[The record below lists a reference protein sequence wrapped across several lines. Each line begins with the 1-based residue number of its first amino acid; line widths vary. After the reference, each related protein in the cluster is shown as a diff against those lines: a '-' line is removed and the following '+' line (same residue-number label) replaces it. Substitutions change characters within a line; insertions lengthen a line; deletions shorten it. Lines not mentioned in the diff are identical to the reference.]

1 MEKLIRFSSTDLS
14 KITNHRSGEVKFG
27 EKMVTIPKEQDVVAF
42 LKECEQKF
50 VLFGIPEDIGIR
62 ANYGRPGA
70 DSAWDSA
77 MKSIANIQHN
87 RFCKGSQIVVLGH
100 LDVADEMQSVQNLDF
115 NVTADRKKT
124 E

>member
-1 MEKLIRFSSTDLS
+1 LNAKIYSMEKLIRFTTTDLS

-27 EKMVTIPKEQDVVAF
+27 EKMVTIPKDQEVVSF
-42 LKECEQKF
+42 LTSCEQKF

-77 MKSIANIQHN
+77 IKTLQTFNTIA
-87 RFCKGSQIVVLGH
+87 FVKALK
-100 LDVADEMQSVQNLDF
+100 LLF
-115 NVTADRKKT
+115 
-124 E
+124 